1 MLEER
6 ANKLES
12 KGMTIVLL
20 LPHFLVFAV
29 CPCTQRLGHRHNRG
43 CWLGAVR
50 LSQVDKV
57 LSLYG
62 DKFKQDL
69 KRTIKSVVSI

>member
-1 MLEER
+1 
-6 ANKLES
+6 
-12 KGMTIVLL
+12 MTMVLL

-29 CPCTQRLGHRHNRG
+29 CPCPQRLGHRHTRG
-43 CWLGAVR
+43 CWLGAVH

-62 DKFKQDL
+62 DNFKQDL
-69 KRTIKSVVSI
+69 KRTIKNVVSIQDN